1 MKNNVCIRSYHET
14 DRQQVQNICI
24 ATGGVLAERAE
35 LKDMLL
41 NAFCNYYIDQEP
53 ENCFV
58 AADEDAAVGY
68 ILCTESCDAWVK
80 GFEEAYVNKTEN
92 EGIKGFYKATMAT
105 PLKYAREYPAHLH
118 IDILPE
124 YQRMGI
130 GFRLMDTLVGHLKT
144 AGVRGLMLCVAA
156 DNVKGVNFYEK
167 YGFKVLERTPNA
179 IAMGITLTV

>member
-1 MKNNVCIRSYHET
+1 MKNNVSIRPYRKA

-35 LKDMLL
+35 FKDMLL
-41 NAFCNYYIDQEP
+41 NAFCNYYIERES

-58 AADEDAAVGY
+58 AADEEEAVGY
-68 ILCTESCDAWVK
+68 ILCAANCDAWVK
-80 GFEEAYVNKTEN
+80 CFEEAYVNKAEN
-92 EGIKGFYKATMAT
+92 EGLKEFYKATMAT

-130 GFRLMDTLVGHLKT
+130 GFLLMDALIGHLRA

-156 DNVKGVNFYEK
+156 DNIKGLSFYEK
-167 YGFKVLERTPNA
+167 YGFKVLERTSNE
-179 IAMGITLTV
+179 IAMGMTLSM